1 VIELGKDA
9 RREFSVKTNVR
20 EKLGKG
26 RVLNHSRKTLLVI
39 ENDSGKPIAHLLGP
53 KRKTPSD
60 IDADG
65 FRRSDGATILGHK
78 HWWKIIDISSADI
91 WQIGSDFLI
100 PVSLMLPVSDGHF
113 GKYKVDNS
121 EGWGEK
127 MAYVTARIQNK
138 RGKVIGYVA
147 EGFGRISKTE
157 AIRLVGA
164 GKLDNVVVAT
174 SSKGTV
180 FLRTKKNMDSM
191 DNLSA

>member
-1 VIELGKDA
+1 MK
-9 RREFSVKTNVR
+9 RNVK

-26 RVLNHSRKTLLVI
+26 RVLNHSNKTLLVI

-65 FRRSDGATILGHK
+65 FKRSDGATILGHK
-78 HWWKIIDISSADI
+78 HWWKIVDISSADI

-121 EGWGEK
+121 DGWGEK
-127 MAYVTARIQNK
+127 MSYVTARVQNK
-138 RGKVIGYVA
+138 RRKVTGYVA
-147 EGFGRISKTE
+147 EGFGRISKAE
-157 AIRLVGA
+157 AIRLANA

-174 SSKGTV
+174 NSKGTV